1 MKATSPQVEK
11 GAGEEAANHVTER
24 DASPV
29 AHRVAIVVPV
39 YQGERTLGPLV
50 EEMEPLTRPQR
61 TPQGHLF
68 QIAEVVLVHDGAVD
82 NSDVVMES
90 LADRYPFVRLI
101 WLARNFGQHA
111 ATLAGVS
118 STASEW
124 IVTMDEDGEHNPADV
139 GRLLDR
145 A

>member
-1 MKATSPQVEK
+1 MRTISPPAENGT
-11 GAGEEAANHVTER
+11 GAEALNHTAEHE
-24 DASPV
+24 ALAA
-29 AHRVAIVVPV
+29 AHRVSVVVPV
-39 YQGERTLGPLV
+39 YQGERTLGRLV
-50 EEMEPLTRPQR
+50 AELEPLTHPQR

-68 QIAEVVLVHDGAVD
+68 QVAEVILVHDGAAD

-90 LADRYPFVRLI
+90 LADRYPFVRPI
-101 WLARNFGQHA
+101 WLSRNFGQHA